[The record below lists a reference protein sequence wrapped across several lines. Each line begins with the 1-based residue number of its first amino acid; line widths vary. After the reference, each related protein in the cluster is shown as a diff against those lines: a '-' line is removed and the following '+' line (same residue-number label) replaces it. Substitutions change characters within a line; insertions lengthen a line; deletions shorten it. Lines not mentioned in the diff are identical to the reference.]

1 MSDRDASGSERKGNR
16 DEGTTDD
23 DGRLPTPGGL
33 RAMV

>member
-1 MSDRDASGSERKGNR
+1 MSDRDASRTEPEGNR
-16 DEGTTDD
+16 DEGTSD